1 MIILE
6 FAKYY
11 NVSNLVEEMQ
21 KVKEI
26 NYYPTGDDKFV
37 GVYICIDSNDFWIS
51 RINKDL
57 NDDYDRE
64 DGKYL
69 IERNKIDIYE
79 VMDEL
84 HELYHKKLPDFKE
97 NDSRYEAKNKCHNYI
112 EKFKTED
119 ICKAV
124 ILLDDYSG
132 LSKWDNCEADSLKEA
147 IGIIDGGYGIL
158 TLMF

>member
-1 MIILE
+1 ME

-37 GVYICIDSNDFWIS
+37 GVYVCMNSNEFWIS

-69 IERNKIDIYE
+69 IERNKVNIYE

-97 NDSRYEAKNKCHNYI
+97 ND
-112 EKFKTED
+112 
-119 ICKAV
+119 
-124 ILLDDYSG
+124 
-132 LSKWDNCEADSLKEA
+132 
-147 IGIIDGGYGIL
+147 
-158 TLMF
+158 